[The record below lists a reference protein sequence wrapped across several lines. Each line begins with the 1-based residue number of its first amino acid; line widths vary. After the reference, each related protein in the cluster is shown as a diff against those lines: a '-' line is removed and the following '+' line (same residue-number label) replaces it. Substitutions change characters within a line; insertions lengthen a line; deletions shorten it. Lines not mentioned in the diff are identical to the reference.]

1 MVLDIV
7 VVKSDDG
14 CTAEVP
20 SLKGCEC
27 WAHDEDSAIDKVM
40 DLASYYLKTDRKKFK
55 IDKARGNR
63 ERIIYKLVF
72 DKNYL

>member
-7 VVKSDDG
+7 LEKSDDG

-27 WAHDEDSAIDKVM
+27 WAHDEDTAIDKVM
-40 DLASYYLKTDRKKFK
+40 DLASYYLKTDKKEFK
-55 IDKARGNR
+55 LDRARRSSNK
-63 ERIIYKLVF
+63 IIYKLVF
-72 DKNYL
+72 DKK

>member
-7 VVKSDDG
+7 LEKSDDG

-27 WAHDEDSAIDKVM
+27 WAHDEDTAIDKVV
-40 DLASYYLKTDRKKFK
+40 DLASYYLKTDKKEFK
-55 IDKARGNR
+55 LDRARSTRNK
-63 ERIIYKLVF
+63 IIYKLVF
-72 DKNYL
+72 NKK

>member
-7 VVKSDDG
+7 LEKSDDG

-27 WAHDEDSAIDKVM
+27 WAHDEDTAIDKVV
-40 DLASYYLKTDRKKFK
+40 DLASYYLKTDKKEFK
-55 IDKARGNR
+55 LDRARSSRNK
-63 ERIIYKLVF
+63 IIYKLVF
-72 DKNYL
+72 NKK